1 MRKKQIGQKVA
12 VALFAA
18 MLALSGCSK
27 PVDSPKQDPGAQSS
41 PGAKTEGQPSGGAS
55 NLSIFW
61 WGSDSRHEATQKVL
75 DLYSRDTGVTFDVE
89 FTGWDGYWQKL
100 PVLAASKE
108 VPDVL
113 QMDAAYIE
121 QYVDNGT
128 LADLSPYIDLAEF
141 VGEDEKQNYLIDG
154 KLYGILLSRNG
165 QGVVFSKTRLAQL
178 GIEEPKNGWT
188 WEEMIAWGREA
199 KKKCP
204 DGVYPLWDMCN
215 WYQYYQEYVQ
225 SHGGEKTLA
234 GNEFNFNKETYKEYM
249 QLYLDLVEEGVCPP
263 PEVILSFVEY
273 DPMNDYF
280 LNGKVLTRSISVG
293 SVMTIGKMLPD
304 DELGGVCLPQGE
316 GGSGWVQSTIFFSVS
331 AQSEHIQEAA
341 DFIKWFL
348 SDVEAG
354 KILKTTRGLP
364 LSDEVYGSIEPD
376 LDTYEKLN
384 TMLYKIITADEVN
397 PTPYWSDV
405 PPAFSTWNTEFK
417 STGEAVMIGDM
428 SVEDAA
434 EHLYSLGAEAAA
446 EAK

>member
-1 MRKKQIGQKVA
+1 MRKNKLAAA
-12 VALFAA
+12 VLFTV
-18 MLALSGCSK
+18 MLAMAGC
-27 PVDSPKQDPGAQSS
+27 PGGDTGQTQQESPAET
-41 PGAKTEGQPSGGAS
+41 AKDAQPSGSGSAS

-61 WGSDSRHEATQKVL
+61 WGSDNRHEATQKVL
-75 DLYSRDTGVTFDVE
+75 DLYTQQTGTALDVE

-108 VPDVL
+108 VPDIL

-121 QYVDNGT
+121 QYVSNGT

-141 VGEDEKQNYLIDG
+141 VGEDEVQNYLIDG
-154 KLYGILLSRNG
+154 KLYGVPLSRNG
-165 QGVVFSKTRLAQL
+165 QGVVYSKTRLAEL

-204 DGVYPLWDMCN
+204 EGVYPLWNMCN
-215 WYQYYQEYVQ
+215 WYQYYQEYAQ
-225 SHGGEKTLA
+225 SHGGEKTLV
-234 GNEFNFNKETYKEYM
+234 GNQFNFDDQTYKDFM

-263 PEVILSFVEY
+263 PEVVISFVEY

-316 GGSGWVQSTIFFSVS
+316 GGSGWVQSTIFLSVG
-331 AQSEHIQEAA
+331 AQSEHIQESA

-348 SDVEAG
+348 SDMEAG

-364 LSDEVYGSIEPD
+364 LTDEVYEAIEPD
-376 LDTYEKLN
+376 LDSFEKLN
-384 TMLYKIITADEVN
+384 MMLYNIITEDVVR

-405 PPAFSTWNTEFK
+405 PPAFSTWNIEFK
-417 STGEAVMIGDM
+417 STGEAVMLGDM
-428 SVEDAA
+428 TVEEGA
-434 EHLYSLGAEAAA
+434 EYLKTLGEEAAA
-446 EAK
+446 DAK

>member
-1 MRKKQIGQKVA
+1 MRKNKLA
-12 VALFAA
+12 AAALFTV
-18 MLALSGCSK
+18 MLALAGCSGGDTGQK
-27 PVDSPKQDPGAQSS
+27 QESPVETAN
-41 PGAKTEGQPSGGAS
+41 TNQPSGGSAS

-75 DLYSRDTGVTFDVE
+75 ELYTQKTGITFDVE

-121 QYVDNGT
+121 QYVSNGT

-141 VGEDEKQNYLIDG
+141 VGEDEAKNYLIDG
-154 KLYGILLSRNG
+154 KLYGIPLSRNG
-165 QGVVFSKTRLAQL
+165 QGIVYSKTRLADL

-188 WEEMIAWGREA
+188 WDEMIAWGREA

-204 DGVYPLWDMCN
+204 EGVYPLWNMLN
-215 WYQYYQEYVQ
+215 WYQFYQEYAQ
-225 SHGGEKTLA
+225 AHGGEKTLV
-234 GNEFNFNKETYKEYM
+234 GNEFHFDKNRYQEFV
-249 QLYLDLVEEGVCPP
+249 QLYMDLIEEGVCPP
-263 PEVILSFVEY
+263 PEVTISHVEY

-293 SVMTIGKMLPD
+293 SVMTIGKMMPD
-304 DELGGVCLPQGE
+304 DELGGICLPQGE
-316 GGSGWVQSTIFFSVS
+316 GGSGFVQSTIFFSVG

-348 SDVEAG
+348 SDVDAG

-364 LSDEVYGSIEPD
+364 LSDEVYEALEPE
-376 LDTYEKLN
+376 LDQYEKLN
-384 TMLYKIITADEVN
+384 MMLYNIVTDDGVK

-405 PPAFSTWNTEFK
+405 PPAFATWNIEFK
-417 STGEAVMIGDM
+417 STGEAVMLGDM
-428 SVEDAA
+428 TPEEAA
-434 EHLYSLGAEAAA
+434 DYLQTLGEEAAA
-446 EAK
+446 DAK

>member
-1 MRKKQIGQKVA
+1 MRKKRVGQAVA
-12 VALFAA
+12 VALVSV
-18 MLALSGCSK
+18 MLALSGCSGGGGGQEPAAAPASTAGTK
-27 PVDSPKQDPGAQSS
+27 AES
-41 PGAKTEGQPSGGAS
+41 QPSGGAS

-75 DLYSRDTGVTFDVE
+75 DLYTQNTGITFDVE

-121 QYVDNGT
+121 QYVANGT
-128 LADLSPYIDLAEF
+128 LADLSDYIDLTEF
-141 VGEDEKQNYLIDG
+141 VDEDELQNYLIDG
-154 KLYGILLSRNG
+154 KLYGIPLSRNG
-165 QGVVFSKTRLAQL
+165 QGVIYSKTRLEQL

-199 KKKCP
+199 KQKCP
-204 DGVYPLWDMCN
+204 EGVYPLWDMCN
-215 WYQYYQEYVQ
+215 WYQYYQEYAQ
-225 SHGGEKTLA
+225 SHGGEKTLV
-234 GNEFNFNKETYKEYM
+234 GNEFHFNKETYKEYM
-249 QLYLDLVEEGVCPP
+249 QLYLDLVDEGVCPP
-263 PEVILSFVEY
+263 SEVVLSFVEY

-293 SVMTIGKMLPD
+293 SVMTMGKMLPD

-354 KILKTTRGLP
+354 KILKTSRGLP
-364 LSDEVYGSIEPD
+364 LTEEVYESIEPE
-376 LDTYEKLN
+376 LDSYEKLN
-384 TMLYKIITADEVN
+384 MMLYKIITADEVK

-417 STGEAVMIGDM
+417 STGEAVMLGDM
-428 SVEDAA
+428 SVDEAA
-434 EHLYSLGAEAAA
+434 EYLYTLGEEAAA